1 MTASVGSVL
10 GDYRL
15 EAVLGASPAAVVYR
29 AAHVRLGTPAAVK
42 VLSPVAGEDEQ
53 GRG

>member
-15 EAVLGASPAAVVYR
+15 EAVIGAGPAAVYR
-29 AAHVRLGTPAAVK
+29 AAHVRLGRRP
-42 VLSPVAGEDEQ
+42 P
-53 GRG
+53 